1 MKSAGELVRDLVWGN
16 IAPLVLY
23 TDLQRC
29 FLKRLSPR
37 LKAVLC
43 ILARTWRKQKMQN
56 NFFFFL
62 GGGEILLVNRAVCA
76 RLPACVRVCV
86 CVCARSPIHKRHPEM
101 PPSSLFTFC
110 ILSGALIQKPEPCE

>member
-62 GGGEILLVNRAVCA
+62 GGGEILLVNRAVCVRA
-76 RLPACVRVCV
+76 PACVCACV
-86 CVCARSPIHKRHPEM
+86 CMCVR
-101 PPSSLFTFC
+101 
-110 ILSGALIQKPEPCE
+110 ALPHSQTTS